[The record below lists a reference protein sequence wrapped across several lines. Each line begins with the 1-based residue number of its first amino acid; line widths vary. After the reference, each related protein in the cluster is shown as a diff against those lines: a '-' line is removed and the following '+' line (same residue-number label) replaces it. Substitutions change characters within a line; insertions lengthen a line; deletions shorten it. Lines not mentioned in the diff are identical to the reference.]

1 MVNDFLK
8 EAFISIAG
16 KSSEKLV
23 DLLNEK
29 KYINEFLIAKKL
41 DITVNQTRNLLYKIS
56 DYGLVSSIRKKDKR
70 KGWYTYFWKIEK
82 LKSLEF
88 LRNNLLNKIDQLN
101 HQIKSRETK
110 VFYICPNCKIE
121 FNEEKALINNFTCN
135 ECENVLS
142 LKDTS
147 NDIKEY
153 NRELTKVKNE
163 LSFIEEQLKIEKEK
177 IEKQK
182 LKELIKEK
190 NKKELLKKK
199 LKNEKKQNK
208 KISKNTIKDNKLSKN
223 KKFSVKKKI
232 KPLKKNKKIIKK
244 IKVKKSKK

>member
-23 DLLNEK
+23 DLLDEK

-56 DYGLVSSIRKKDKR
+56 EYGLVSSIRKKDKR
-70 KGWYTYFWKIEK
+70 KGWYTYFWKLEK

-88 LRNNLLNKIDQLN
+88 LKNNLLNKIDQLN

-135 ECENVLS
+135 ECGNVLS

-147 NDIKEY
+147 NDIKDY
-153 NRELTKVKNE
+153 NKELTKVKNE
-163 LSFIEEQLKIEKEK
+163 LSFIEEKFKTEKEK

-182 LKELIKEK
+182 LKESIKEK

-208 KISKNTIKDNKLSKN
+208 KVSKMITKKNKLLAI
-223 KKFSVKKKI
+223 KKI
-232 KPLKKNKKIIKK
+232 KSSNKNKKITKK